1 MDEPVRQHEHILVCV
16 SPSPFCQKVIK
27 TASQLVE
34 MYGADFSAICVD
46 AARPGRET
54 EQDRRQGEENAQY
67 AQQLGARFHVACGGD
82 IAARIAEFARLS
94 GVTKI
99 VIGRSAEQDRW
110 LPRRDIAQRLSRLL
124 PGTEIVIVPN
134 AAKPSFPVPA
144 ESRASLTPASFAQ
157 AAGILLAA
165 TLVCWAFYALHFTD
179 ASLITV
185 YILAV
190 LLVSFVTNGFLYGA
204 AASILSVLL
213 YNFFFTEP
221 RFTLYV
227 HVSGYPL
234 TLVVMFL
241 SAFLTSSLT
250 SQVKR
255 QAEQHARNAYR
266 TEVLLNSNRR
276 LQLAESEDGILQE
289 AARQLQKLLLRSVLL
304 YPVQESGALA
314 EPILV
319 PAGETEDDLRA
330 VSAAPTEQE
339 AARWVLSKNEQG
351 GATTGIYGSA
361 AFWYL
366 AVRMNNR
373 PFAVVGIRVQKGES
387 FDAFDKNLV
396 LAMLGECGIALEKTR
411 LDRVRTEYAFRVRQ
425 EQLRAD
431 LLRSISH
438 DLRTPLTSISGSA
451 NMLLTGVEDPEERQ
465 KLYSDIYDDSIWL
478 IRLVENLLSITKM
491 DDGRLKL
498 RLLPEDI
505 SDILDAAVGHMLPY
519 QKSHTLRREKCRGL
533 LIVRADSALVVQL
546 LVNLIENA
554 FKYSGENGTVV
565 VSAERAGAQ
574 VCVRVADDGPG
585 IPDVEK
591 EKIFEMFYTGK
602 DHPAADGRR
611 GLGLGLALCRTI
623 AQAHSGTLNVR
634 DNEPHGAVFELL
646 LPAMEAED
654 HE

>member
-1 MDEPVRQHEHILVCV
+1 MALDEAVRQHEHILVCV

-34 MYGADFSAICVD
+34 MYSADFSAICVD

-67 AQQLGARFHVACGGD
+67 AQQLGAQFHVACGGD
-82 IAARIAEFARLS
+82 IAARIAEFARVS

-99 VIGRSAEQDRW
+99 VIGRSAEQGRHF
-110 LPRRDIAQRLSRLL
+110 RRDIAQRLSRLL

-134 AAKPSFPVPA
+134 AARPNFPAPA
-144 ESRASLTPASFAQ
+144 EPRPALALSSAAQ

-165 TLVCWAFYALHFTD
+165 TLVCWIFYALRFTD

-255 QAEQHARNAYR
+255 QAGQHARNAYR

-276 LQLAESEDGILQE
+276 LQLAESEDGILLE

-304 YPVQESGALA
+304 YPVLDSGEPA

-319 PAGETEDDLRA
+319 PAGESESALRA
-330 VSAAPTEQE
+330 AAAEPTEQE
-339 AARWVLSKNEQG
+339 AARWVLGKNEQG
-351 GATTGIYGSA
+351 GATTGIYGGAS
-361 AFWYL
+361 FWYL
-366 AVRMNNR
+366 AVRMNGR

-396 LAMLGECGIALEKTR
+396 LAMLGECGVALEKAR
-411 LDRVRTEYAFRVRQ
+411 LDRARTEYAVRVRQ
-425 EQLRAD
+425 EQMRAD

-451 NMLLTGVEDPEERQ
+451 NMLLAGVDDPDERR

-498 RLLPEDI
+498 RLLPEDV
-505 SDILDAAVGHMLPY
+505 SDLLDAAVNHMLPY
-519 QKSHTLRREKCRGL
+519 RKAHALRREPCRGL
-533 LIVRADSALVVQL
+533 LIVRADSALIVQL
-546 LVNLIENA
+546 LINLIENA
-554 FKYSGENGTVV
+554 FKYAGDGGTVV
-565 VSAERAGAQ
+565 VSAEKAGTQ
-574 VCVRVADDGPG
+574 VCIRVADDGPG
-585 IPDVEK
+585 IPDEEK
-591 EKIFEMFYTGK
+591 EKVFDMFYTRK
-602 DHPAADGRR
+602 DHPADGRR

-623 AQAHSGTLNVR
+623 AQAHAGTLRVR

-646 LPAMEAED
+646 LPAVEAEH